1 MLKSST
7 VKAVEKKVKHVKEET
22 MSVNDQINS
31 DMLALGLESNIPKIS
46 AVLKKRVG
54 LDLKEEEEKRRKEKA
69 RLNIVVI
76 GKANLVIMAPV
87 GATMTRAS
95 LKLLLVVL
103 A

>member
-7 VKAVEKKVKHVKEET
+7 VKVAEKKVKQDKEET

-31 DMLALGLESNIPKIS
+31 DMLALGLETNIPKTS

-76 GKANLVIMAPV
+76 GKTLFSH
-87 GATMTRAS
+87 TTLRS
-95 LKLLLVVL
+95 T
-103 A
+103 